1 MDAGQKKNTRFNLAN
16 STSQEYAQLFKLV
29 SEGKDI
35 PVLVF
40 STGVRMH
47 DIAMCRMKDF
57 EIDISARGTCYNS
70 ISIEKDTLKE
80 NIETIERDFIKMC
93 EESSVYFFDK

>member
-1 MDAGQKKNTRFNLAN
+1 MKNTRFNLSN

-40 STGVRMH
+40 STGARMH

-70 ISIEKDTLKE
+70 IDIEKETFQDNRKE
-80 NIETIERDFIKMC
+80 IEQNFIKMC